1 MLVTLRSQRVNIE
14 GHPVISLMLFMCHHL
29 LIKVI
34 NYLLYKILHLPQS
47 D

>member
-14 GHPVISLMLFMCHHL
+14 GHTVISLICHPL

-34 NYLLYKILHLPQS
+34 NYLLY
-47 D
+47 

>member
-14 GHPVISLMLFMCHHL
+14 GHPVISLMCHPL

-34 NYLLYKILHLPQS
+34 NYLLY
-47 D
+47 

>member
-14 GHPVISLMLFMCHHL
+14 GHPVISLMLFMCHPL